1 MYLKVDFGERG
12 DVAVWVDSDLKG
24 LPLDSVARRWRHEI
38 YFEAPLDVQGEGVVI
53 AERGMFAY
61 WKQGRALCIFHGFS
75 QPYAPVV
82 KMGFVVGSPDVLYAV
97 EDGTPVR
104 ISEHVDYGREGEI
117 ANALRSRGLK
127 AASHSWE
134 GEERVGVLVEG
145 AEARLGVEVF
155 VEDEGFY
162 AETQTL
168 AFFDQSPS
176 TLAFYRM
183 LKRELAPT
191 GIRPDVN
198 DEGFIVLTCCPSSIE
213 ELARDLK
220 RLLSAYI
227 YAEKTM
233 ETFYAVRRP
242 A

>member
-1 MYLKVDFGERG
+1 MYLRVSFGERG
-12 DVAVWVDSDLKG
+12 DVAVWVDAGLKG
-24 LPLDSVARRWRHEI
+24 VPMESVARRWRHEI
-38 YFEAPLDVQGEGVVI
+38 YFEAPVEVQGEESVL

-61 WKQGRALCIFHGFS
+61 WRQGRAFCIFHGFS

-82 KMGFVVGSPDVLYAV
+82 KLGFVVGVPEILYAV
-97 EDGTPVR
+97 EDGTPVNL
-104 ISEHVDYGREGEI
+104 SELVDYGREGEV
-117 ANALRSRGLK
+117 ANALRGMGLK

-145 AEARLGVEVF
+145 ADSRLGVEVS
-155 VEDEGFY
+155 VGADGFY
-162 AETQTL
+162 SETQPL
-168 AFFDQSPS
+168 AYFDQSPPAM
-176 TLAFYRM
+176 AFYRM
-183 LKRELAPT
+183 LKRELAAT
-191 GIRPDVN
+191 GLRPDVN
-198 DEGFIVLTCCPSSIE
+198 DEGFLVLSCYSRSIE

-227 YAEKTM
+227 YAERAM